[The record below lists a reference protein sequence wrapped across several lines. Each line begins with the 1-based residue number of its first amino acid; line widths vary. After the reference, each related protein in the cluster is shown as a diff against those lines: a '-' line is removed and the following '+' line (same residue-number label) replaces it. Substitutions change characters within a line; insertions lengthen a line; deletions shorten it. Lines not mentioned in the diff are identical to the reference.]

1 MSTRIPTAEERP
13 TLRPEELCEPLDLSR
28 SSVYAGCA
36 SGEIPTIR
44 VGRRILVVTAAL
56 RRKLELDANCHGD
69 DAA

>member
-1 MSTRIPTAEERP
+1 MSYRIPTAEERP
-13 TLRPEELCEPLDLSR
+13 TLRPEELCQPLDLSR

-56 RRKLELDANCHGD
+56 RAMLKLDDPPTG